1 MVICYMWDMILDGKM
16 PWHRRAWFNS
26 HPMIDIF
33 KLIFCVSRVLF
44 IILKKEVMVKY
55 IRERERAIYLLPRF
69 QYWIRLRR
77 LEFSLSN
84 YKKEDYIASY
94 KMS

>member
-55 IRERERAIYLLPRF
+55 IRERESYLSPSQVSILNTTKK
-69 QYWIRLRR
+69 IRI
-77 LEFSLSN
+77 FSFKLQ
-84 YKKEDYIASY
+84 KKRTI
-94 KMS
+94 

>member
-1 MVICYMWDMILDGKM
+1 MWDMILDGKM

-55 IRERERAIYLLPRF
+55 IRERERERESYLSPS
-69 QYWIRLRR
+69 QVSISNTTKKIRI
-77 LEFSLSN
+77 FSFKLQKRGLYS
-84 YKKEDYIASY
+84 
-94 KMS
+94 